1 MIIRDSGFI
10 ISQKKYSEN
19 LILINILSK
28 NHGLVKG
35 LSRIQ
40 KKKNLYYLKL

>member
-10 ISQKKYSEN
+10 ISQKKFSEN

-28 NHGLVKG
+28 NHGLIKG
-35 LSRIQ
+35 SFKDT
-40 KKKNLYYLKL
+40 KKKKTYVV